1 MLDHKEN
8 FKNKQSLRI
17 INPIKNEIG
26 RTSKVILGKLTGV
39 IQSKSKLNQWKNTKK
54 DLESF
59 VDIDEK
65 PLNKFVQF
73 DIKDLYPSIKE
84 PLLKKALKCAEEY
97 IDIPTDNKAII
108 EDARKSLL
116 FNKSETWIKKDSGLF
131 DIEMGVFD
139 KAEVRELVGSFL
151 LYKLSEKYKRKI
163 LPLYRDDGLAFFMNV
178 SGSASERIKEY
189 FCKLF
194 KEHDV
199 ELWTVK
205 RADITVVKI
214 LK

>member
-84 PLLKKALKCAEEY
+84 PLLKKALKCAEE
-97 IDIPTDNKAII
+97 
-108 EDARKSLL
+108 
-116 FNKSETWIKKDSGLF
+116 
-131 DIEMGVFD
+131 
-139 KAEVRELVGSFL
+139 
-151 LYKLSEKYKRKI
+151 
-163 LPLYRDDGLAFFMNV
+163 
-178 SGSASERIKEY
+178 
-189 FCKLF
+189 
-194 KEHDV
+194 
-199 ELWTVK
+199 
-205 RADITVVKI
+205 
-214 LK
+214 